1 MDNRKTKIIYCL
13 SIISIFL
20 SVATIVLFFIKVS
33 PNSVIDPYTFI
44 STLVGLITLGTTFV
58 IGYQIYNAIDLR
70 EKLEEI
76 DILKNKIE
84 AVRCEF
90 QENMNSSL
98 KRLEFLENELK
109 EAVFISYAR
118 MFSSKAGLSVEAL
131 CKFIYGIKYSLSVA
145 HNEGYNWLLDELKFY
160 MLNIVPISFGNY
172 DVKNKAMALR
182 KIIEEE
188 SKEIEKHPNYLYIKN
203 GYEELVDRFYI
214 RLSILA
220 QNKNVSTEELDKEF

>member
-76 DILKNKIE
+76 DIL
-84 AVRCEF
+84 
-90 QENMNSSL
+90 
-98 KRLEFLENELK
+98 
-109 EAVFISYAR
+109 
-118 MFSSKAGLSVEAL
+118 
-131 CKFIYGIKYSLSVA
+131 
-145 HNEGYNWLLDELKFY
+145 
-160 MLNIVPISFGNY
+160 
-172 DVKNKAMALR
+172 
-182 KIIEEE
+182 
-188 SKEIEKHPNYLYIKN
+188 
-203 GYEELVDRFYI
+203 
-214 RLSILA
+214 
-220 QNKNVSTEELDKEF
+220 